1 MPAELS
7 SYDSGI
13 SAILGDEMGL
23 GKTLQTI
30 GFLSSLKNRG
40 VGGPYLI
47 VAPLSVLS
55 SWMTEFRRWCPSF
68 RVKKCH
74 SSDNDERE
82 RMRKNVLPGME
93 YDAVVTTYEMVKSPA
108 FHNALARIHWR
119 YLVVDEG
126 HILKNEETQLAQA
139 LRKIKFERAL
149 VLTGTP
155 LQNNLHELWALLN
168 FLHASP
174 SSIKIAELI

>member
-1 MPAELS
+1 M
-7 SYDSGI
+7 
-13 SAILGDEMGL
+13 
-23 GKTLQTI
+23 
-30 GFLSSLKNRG
+30 
-40 VGGPYLI
+40 
-47 VAPLSVLS
+47 
-55 SWMTEFRRWCPSF
+55 
-68 RVKKCH
+68 
-74 SSDNDERE
+74 
-82 RMRKNVLPGME
+82 
-93 YDAVVTTYEMVKSPA
+93 
-108 FHNALARIHWR
+108 
-119 YLVVDEG
+119 VDEG